1 MVQKDEQQST
11 NMAERDAKPRSQ
23 PKEIERLEA
32 TAFTNTN
39 ITLLTPGKQNQNEGS
54 CKRNEKDKIFLA
66 DFFSNKCFPPQQ
78 RFYFKILL
86 CR

>member
-1 MVQKDEQQST
+1 MHEKDLVIKNMVQKDKQQST

-54 CKRNEKDKIFLA
+54 CKRYRLIGK
-66 DFFSNKCFPPQQ
+66 
-78 RFYFKILL
+78 
-86 CR
+86 